1 MPAAV
6 SCAPGP
12 LPGKPEDLLSTLP
25 PCPKC
30 QSEYTYADGANLVC
44 PECAHEWPSAAGE
57 AAPAAAIDARVVR
70 DAVGNELKDGDTV
83 TVIKDLKVKGS
94 SSVVK
99 VGTRVKNIRLVEG
112 DHDIDCRI
120 DGIGQ
125 MGLKSMFVKK
135 A

>member
-1 MPAAV
+1 
-6 SCAPGP
+6 
-12 LPGKPEDLLSTLP
+12 LSTLP
-25 PCPKC
+25 ACPQC
-30 QSEYTYADGANLVC
+30 GSTLTYEDGVNYVC
-44 PECAHEWPSAAGE
+44 PECAHEWPKTAAGQATPE
-57 AAPAAAIDARVVR
+57 ARVVR

-99 VGTRVKNIRLVEG
+99 VGTKVKNIRLVEG

-120 DGIGQ
+120 EGIGS
-125 MGLKSMFVKK
+125 MGLKSEFVKK